1 MICIFT
7 AMVVASLVNILLS
20 LSVAFDDHQRLRQD
34 IFCNKI

>member
-20 LSVAFDDHQRLRQD
+20 LPVAFDPQQRLKLS
-34 IFCNKI
+34 IFSR